1 MWQQLRKNRDKVI
14 NNKETKDKAFN
25 SKADDKILKSKE
37 IIKRPF
43 SESDTDESDSP
54 KKKLTNSNNF
64 KGVFLY
70 KARFISEW
78 CKQWSFIE
86 SWKEDSPAF
95 FCTVCSEKK
104 SCSHQ
109 VKLLIFFLFCKNYLK
124 GYPKREW
131 MKVESW
137 NLLWR

>member
-1 MWQQLRKNRDKVI
+1 MYQQLRKNRDKVI

-25 SKADDKILKSKE
+25 SKADDKILKSKD

-54 KKKLTNSNNF
+54 KKKLTNSNKF

-86 SWKEDSPAF
+86 P
-95 FCTVCSEKK
+95 
-104 SCSHQ
+104 
-109 VKLLIFFLFCKNYLK
+109 
-124 GYPKREW
+124 
-131 MKVESW
+131 
-137 NLLWR
+137 